1 MDSLLLIVLLVL
13 ALLGID
19 TIIRIIR
26 WMRDIWEMH
35 QLRTS
40 LLREAKEREAQ
51 ESELAQEVVRTLRLR
66 SHQVGVALVDIEGL
80 IRVMVDRIPEHMEG
94 QERDGYVTAI
104 CDILIHINDA
114 QVEYSPEVG
123 FEKARVPVR
132 PRRGVV
138 SDVLGVKEYRTGAW
152 AQ

>member
-1 MDSLLLIVLLVL
+1 MLFVILLIFVLL
-13 ALLGID
+13 GTH
-19 TIIRIIR
+19 TIIRWVKHLWR
-26 WMRDIWEMH
+26 MH
-35 QLRTS
+35 QFRTS
-40 LLREAKEREAQ
+40 LQKKAKEREAQ
-51 ESELAQEVVRTLRLR
+51 QAEIAQKVVRNLHLDR
-66 SHQVGVALVDIEGL
+66 HEAGVALVDIEGF
-80 IRVMVDRIPEHMEG
+80 IRVMVDRIPEHMTG

-114 QVEYSPEVG
+114 QVEHNPELG
-123 FEKARVPVR
+123 FEKAREPVR